1 MSKIDIY
8 TVHNATV
15 CRFRQNA
22 LDTFM
27 AKSFVKNRQNAASSV
42 CFFANKVVG
51 NIHHIYSIR
60 FTNVSLKL
68 QGLLK
73 FKHFGS

>member
-1 MSKIDIY
+1 MSKIDTS
-8 TVHNATV
+8 TVHSAV
-15 CRFRQNA
+15 PQFVGFVKM
-22 LDTFM
+22 DTLM
-27 AKSFVKNRQNAASSV
+27 ANSFVKNRQNAASSV

-60 FTNVSLKL
+60 FTKVSLKL